1 MEIIFKLIT
10 TMTYIVTGASI
21 IAAMTPSKKD
31 DEWIGKILGYI
42 DMIALNVKGKK

>member
-1 MEIIFKLIT
+1 MEILFKLIT
-10 TMTYIVTGASI
+10 TVTYIVTGASI

-42 DMIALNVKGKK
+42 DMIALNFKSKK

>member
-1 MEIIFKLIT
+1 MEIILKIIT
-10 TMTYIVTGASI
+10 TVTYIVTGASI

-31 DEWIGKILGYI
+31 DEWIGKMLGYN

>member
-1 MEIIFKLIT
+1 MEMLFKLIT
-10 TMTYIVTGASI
+10 TVTYIVTGASI

-42 DMIALNVKGKK
+42 DMIALNFKGKK